1 MGSLAVAGFLLAG
14 GAGIGIHSFDL
25 LLAVINPATVQEA
38 AAVATQE
45 SSSGFFHHHHHHHQ
59 GDVLDPNAAWYAL
72 ASVIIKEGLYRASK
86 YSILSFVY
94 NQTEGFL
101 SIALKVGKEER
112 SNVLIA
118 NAW

>member
-25 LLAVINPATVQEA
+25 LLAVINPAMVQEA

-45 SSSGFFHHHHHHHQ
+45 SSSGFFHHHHHH

-86 YSILSFVY
+86 YSRLIFCI
-94 NQTEGFL
+94 Q
-101 SIALKVGKEER
+101 
-112 SNVLIA
+112 SN
-118 NAW
+118 

>member
-25 LLAVINPATVQEA
+25 LLAVINPAMVQEA

-45 SSSGFFHHHHHHHQ
+45 SSSGFFHHHHHHH

>member
-45 SSSGFFHHHHHHHQ
+45 SSSGFFHHHHHHH

>member
-25 LLAVINPATVQEA
+25 LLTVINPAMVQEA

-45 SSSGFFHHHHHHHQ
+45 SSSGFFHHHHHH

-94 NQTEGFL
+94 NPTEGFL